1 MLAYQC
7 VTRCLSNLSDFHKG
21 PRLRRAISTAASA
34 TLTSIEKDLE
44 SLQRVVNIYRQNPR
58 LQNSVEQVANLIV
71 HAPGIKVTGI
81 GKSGYVGQ
89 RMSATLAS
97 IGIPSQFIHG
107 TEWYHGDLVG
117 PGEYPIFGITHSGKT
132 AELVDLVP
140 LVKDRGATLLAD
152 RGRRF
157 PVGKIIRFLHSCP
170 RDQ

>member
-1 MLAYQC
+1 MLAYHC
-7 VTRCLSNLSDFHKG
+7 VTRCLSKLSDFHKG
-21 PRLRRAISTAASA
+21 PRLRRAHRRQQAPPNFHRER
-34 TLTSIEKDLE
+34 LK

-107 TEWYHGDLVG
+107 TEWYHGDLGSVR
-117 PGEYPIFGITHSGKT
+117 ENT
-132 AELVDLVP
+132 
-140 LVKDRGATLLAD
+140 
-152 RGRRF
+152 
-157 PVGKIIRFLHSCP
+157 
-170 RDQ
+170 